1 MPIYTPKT
9 SRTDFKGGKN
19 ILASEHFT
27 FIEGGATLD
36 AAKIGSGYVP
46 VGQAIAQDAT
56 TGKWTKFVAADIAT
70 YADFGILNVDWNCDG
85 VNDGIG
91 WLGTIFGLIA
101 AIPVEAFALVAVAVG
116 LLCGLVALTDDE
128 GES

>member
-70 YADFGILNVDWNCDG
+70 YADFGILNVDWNCNG
-85 VNDGIG
+85 VNDGIAG
-91 WLGTIFGLIA
+91 EVITRGSVYDA
-101 AIPVEAFALVAVAVG
+101 KLVDVTPEFKEKTTEIRYVKEI
-116 LLCGLVALTDDE
+116 V
-128 GES
+128 

>member
-1 MPIYTPKT
+1 MPIYTPKM
-9 SRTDFKGGKN
+9 SRTEFKGGKN

-36 AAKIGSGYVP
+36 AAKIGAGYVL

-85 VNDGIG
+85 VNDGIAG
-91 WLGTIFGLIA
+91 EVITRGSVYDA
-101 AIPVEAFALVAVAVG
+101 KLVDVTPEFKEKTTEIRYVKEI
-116 LLCGLVALTDDE
+116 V
-128 GES
+128 

>member
-9 SRTDFKGGKN
+9 SRTEFKGGKN

-36 AAKIGSGYVP
+36 AAKIGAGYVP
-46 VGQAIAQDAT
+46 VGQAIAQDTA

-70 YADFGILNVDWNCDG
+70 YADFGILNVDWNSDG
-85 VNDGIG
+85 VNDGIAG
-91 WLGTIFGLIA
+91 EVITRGSVYDA
-101 AIPVEAFALVAVAVG
+101 KLVDVTPEFKEKTTEIRYVKEI
-116 LLCGLVALTDDE
+116 V
-128 GES
+128 

>member
-46 VGQAIAQDAT
+46 VGQLLRKTLQQEN
-56 TGKWTKFVAADIAT
+56 GLNLLRQ
-70 YADFGILNVDWNCDG
+70 ILQLMPTSV
-85 VNDGIG
+85 
-91 WLGTIFGLIA
+91 F
-101 AIPVEAFALVAVAVG
+101 
-116 LLCGLVALTDDE
+116 
-128 GES
+128 

>member
-9 SRTDFKGGKN
+9 SHTDFKGGKN

-85 VNDGIG
+85 VNDGIAG
-91 WLGTIFGLIA
+91 EVITRGSVYDA
-101 AIPVEAFALVAVAVG
+101 KLVDVTPEFKEKTTEIRYVKEI
-116 LLCGLVALTDDE
+116 V
-128 GES
+128 

>member
-1 MPIYTPKT
+1 MPIYTPKK

-85 VNDGIG
+85 VNDGIAG
-91 WLGTIFGLIA
+91 EVITRGSVYDA
-101 AIPVEAFALVAVAVG
+101 KLVDVTPEFKEKTTEIRYVKEI
-116 LLCGLVALTDDE
+116 V
-128 GES
+128 

>member
-85 VNDGIG
+85 VNDGIAG
-91 WLGTIFGLIA
+91 EVITRGSVYDA
-101 AIPVEAFALVAVAVG
+101 KLVDVTPEFKEKTTEIRYVKEI
-116 LLCGLVALTDDE
+116 V
-128 GES
+128 